1 MGSEAEVEATIE
13 QFFHSMDTQD
23 LELMETLSAHDAG
36 MVHIGTDTGEI
47 WTGWDELHA
56 ATIEQ
61 FEGLEYYEAEVKD
74 LQINFAASGAVAW
87 YAHRLDARIKS
98 RGREEQ
104 VWKNARFTGV
114 VERRDGQ
121 WVMVQTHVSLPES
134 AQA

>member
-1 MGSEAEVEATIE
+1 MTPEAEVEATIE

-23 LELMETLSAHDAG
+23 LELMEKLSAHDKD
-36 MVHIGTDTGEI
+36 MIHIGTDTSEI
-47 WTGWDELHA
+47 WKGWDALHA

-74 LQINFAASGAVAW
+74 LQINVSRSGEVAW

-98 RGREEQ
+98 RGRDEQ
-104 VWKNARFTGV
+104 VWTGARFTGV
-114 VERRDGQ
+114 MERRNGQ

-134 AQA
+134 ASA